1 MLPFLE
7 IGPFRIPS
15 YIFMALMAFF
25 ASTLLVV
32 LRRKS
37 QNIAAWEAVVLSCA
51 TLVGGVFGAKIFHLA
66 GQVLQGESFWTA
78 QFWQSV
84 RLSSG
89 YVWFGGVAGALLFLL
104 IYAKI
109 RHMPLRKIMDIM
121 TPFALSFD
129 GVARFGC
136 LFAGCCYGVKASWG
150 IKLHGVTRFPSPLFE
165 SALCLIVLT
174 LLLIWRPERKH
185 PGILLPL
192 YLAAYST
199 GRFFLEFFRGDISRG
214 AFLIFSTSQWISL
227 LVLLALGI
235 AFLVMRKRVKLE
247 KRESENNSTKKRV

>member
-1 MLPFLE
+1 MRPILE
-7 IGPFRIPS
+7 IGSIRLSS
-15 YIFMALMAFF
+15 YIFMALAAFL

-37 QNIAAWEAVVLSCA
+37 QNIAMWEALVLSCA
-51 TLVGGVFGAKIFHLA
+51 TLAGGLIGAKLFHLA
-66 GQVLQGESFWTA
+66 GRVIQGEAFWTA

-84 RLSSG
+84 RFSSG
-89 YVWFGGVAGALLFLL
+89 YVWFGGVAGALVFLL
-104 IYAKI
+104 IYAKL

-136 LFAGCCYGVKASWG
+136 LFAGCCYGVRASWG

-165 SALCLIVLT
+165 SALCFVILAV
-174 LLLIWRPERKH
+174 LLIWRPERKR

-192 YLAAYST
+192 YLAAYSA
-199 GRFFLEFFRGDISRG
+199 GRFFLEFFRGDKSRG
-214 AFLIFSTSQWISL
+214 VFLMFSTSQWISL
-227 LVLLALGI
+227 LALLALGV
-235 AFLVMRKRVKLE
+235 AFLATRK
-247 KRESENNSTKKRV
+247 KKKAGYQT